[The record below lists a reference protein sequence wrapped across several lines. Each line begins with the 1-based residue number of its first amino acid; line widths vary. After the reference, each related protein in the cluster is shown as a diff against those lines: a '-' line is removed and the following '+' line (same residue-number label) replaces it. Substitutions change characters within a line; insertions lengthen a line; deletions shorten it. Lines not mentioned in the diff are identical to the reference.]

1 MMKNRSEKRGRHD
14 RLSRKIS
21 RLPAASRERSGMPL
35 LRGDVSLL
43 LALPLRVP
51 DLSSVHAGEFLGH
64 VV

>member
-1 MMKNRSEKRGRHD
+1 MMKKRSRKRGRHD
-14 RLSRKIS
+14 RVSRKIS
-21 RLPAASRERSGMPL
+21 RLSAPPRERSGMPL

-51 DLSSVHAGEFLGH
+51 NLSSVHAGEFLGN